1 VNGRSRSPLLCVFE
15 LLRKRGERRRLSL
28 DPGNDVPNALEN
40 DPNGATSRAPPNMQR
55 PGRAGQSDRSSISRS
70 PADRPPSDSNL
81 LTRAAHARFR
91 QRSLHRPSGRGWRRR
106 TAPRRC
112 SVQGSH
118 SRFARRSEPRRARCR
133 LEPERARP
141 EARATQA
148 VVGSPAFARKGP
160 TSTFMPLTARV
171 SAKAPTGALAQASAT
186 APKTPREAR
195 RITSNVDIGTSEC
208 VPGARRA
215 ESPRRL
221 FTSLTPLRKTPRG
234 GLLFPSGGEIFSVD
248 LERKAVVEP
257 DLTFRAT
264 MDLSNHRPSGRP
276 RRLFAWERCKR
287 WRRPG
292 HSSFDV
298 EWRNK

>member
-1 VNGRSRSPLLCVFE
+1 MTRTELHPAHRPICKGLAELGNPIVVGLLEV
-15 LLRKRGERRRLSL
+15 RL
-28 DPGNDVPNALEN
+28 V
-40 DPNGATSRAPPNMQR
+40 
-55 PGRAGQSDRSSISRS
+55 DRHRIVTC
-70 PADRPPSDSNL
+70 

-91 QRSLHRPSGRGWRRR
+91 QRSLHRSSGRGWRRR

-118 SRFARRSEPRRARCR
+118 SRSARRSEPRPARRR

-148 VVGSPAFARKGP
+148 AVGSPAFARKGT
-160 TSTFMPLTARV
+160 TSTLMPLTARV

-195 RITSNVDIGTSEC
+195 RITSNADIGTSGC

-221 FTSLTPLRKTPRG
+221 CLPAWHRFGRLQQAGCYFRLARK
-234 GLLFPSGGEIFSVD
+234 FSQ
-248 LERKAVVEP
+248 
-257 DLTFRAT
+257 
-264 MDLSNHRPSGRP
+264 SIWS
-276 RRLFAWERCKR
+276 
-287 WRRPG
+287 
-292 HSSFDV
+292 
-298 EWRNK
+298 